1 LSLPLVQTRPINR
14 KRVNRRYKRYR
25 PEPEKQSQRIDA
37 ATLAANL
44 QLEEQQRDLIYSSI
58 ALFMK
63 LGLLLLG
70 SLSLFRLGIASYQ
83 RVDQHAE
90 VSAVLTRQS
99 ANLVKLQKRFDSL
112 FTIGGDKRL
121 MDEQDQWIA
130 PNRIRVIW
138 R

>member
-1 LSLPLVQTRPINR
+1 
-14 KRVNRRYKRYR
+14 
-25 PEPEKQSQRIDA
+25 
-37 ATLAANL
+37 
-44 QLEEQQRDLIYSSI
+44 
-58 ALFMK
+58 MK